1 MLLDWLRQSFEISH
15 TSHQSIKSMEG
26 IRGFAVFLVFLVHF
40 TTLVYPWLAHGT
52 LTYTI
57 SESVRSVGNI
67 GVDLFFVLSGFL
79 IYGMIMRKETPF
91 LIYLQRRLQRI
102 YPTFIVVFV
111 IYLLLSFAFPH
122 QSKIP
127 GDMWSGFIYIVEN
140 FLLLPGLFNIE
151 PIITVAWSLSY
162 EFLYY
167 LIMPMVVFFLRL
179 KEWKP
184 LYRVVLFVMLTVV
197 MFWFFSQYGGP
208 LRLTIFIAGIL
219 LFEAMQRKNKLK
231 LPPVGL
237 VAVMLAIFSVVGLKA
252 LGLVGWWNTVLIY
265 ILFFIFCFEC
275 FSSSGLTRWLFS
287 GTYLRWLGNMSYS
300 YYLIHG
306 LSLKFIFLVVAFIY
320 PPAGS
325 DVVVF
330 WVMLP
335 IAFLWTLIPSTVLF
349 LMVEKPYSL
358 RNKPLV
364 PKHVVDRLRSRLK
377 FSPD

>member
-1 MLLDWLRQSFEISH
+1 
-15 TSHQSIKSMEG
+15 MEG

-237 VAVMLAIFSVVGLKA
+237 VALMLAIFSVVGLKA